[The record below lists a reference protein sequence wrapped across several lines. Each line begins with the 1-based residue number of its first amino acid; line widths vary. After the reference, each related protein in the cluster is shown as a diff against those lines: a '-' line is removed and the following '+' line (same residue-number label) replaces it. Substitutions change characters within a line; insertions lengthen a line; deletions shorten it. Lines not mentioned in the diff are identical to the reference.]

1 MPRPRSN
8 LSQTVFVRY
17 SPPNPAVTHSLLS
30 EAFSEI
36 GPVKKCSVIRSSKAA
51 AASAAASAAATGT
64 TDAPP
69 DIDDAK
75 RTKGY
80 GFVRFASEEDAVEA
94 VRTFHGTYLHLEY
107 GDRVKLFVERA
118 SEATAATAGGAGGSS
133 TAGKK
138 KMAGEDAS
146 GAGDPEQSAAT
157 TANDDDHQYDQPPP
171 HAQPVVDEVMSRR
184 KRTARVI
191 IRNLAFT
198 AKESHVRRVME
209 EHFGSVVDVH
219 LPTVPGSDVNQKG
232 KKKKNSNKGGMV
244 PRHRG
249 FAFVTFENAVQ
260 AQKAVDRGN
269 VEIKGRNVAIDF
281 SVSKFHHQRMAE
293 EGEEE
298 QEEQHQQVEENENE
312 SKMKEEDDSSDDDK
326 SESDSD
332 SSTSNSSDSDD
343 SDDDHSHDG
352 SDNSSETE
360 GDSDEES
367 KADADSKDEEGKE
380 PQQQQEQPTK
390 ERPKPK
396 SDPRRTLFVRNVPF
410 DATRTDL
417 FEVFRHYGRIE
428 SIYLVKDRDTGVG
441 KGTAFVRYE
450 AENGSKR
457 ALEAAGS
464 SSTGGPF
471 VGGSDNLAGGEGLY
485 LSGRRLLVDPAV
497 DRDTA
502 SSLKVERDED
512 GKPLDRNV
520 GKDRRNLYLTTEGRV
535 ASGTADEPGPWEELP
550 ESDRLKRGRAHQEKS
565 SKLRSPLFFVNPL
578 RLSFRN
584 LAKHVDESD
593 LKKLAV
599 EGIKAGLES
608 NLVSK
613 DDIVAHWRASGDMTA
628 RDIVKKMSELEEA
641 GESLVPPYDEA
652 AGIRRHIPSVYID
665 RDFSG
670 STGGPKKDLPPSR
683 GFGFVEFTH
692 HAHALACLRDLN
704 NNPAYSAQYATGGK
718 KATELKKRQRKGG
731 KKGKKGRTF
740 DEEGEGGG
748 ADFVGDDGR
757 VRVPRLIV
765 EFTVENKAKARQ
777 QADHRAQQLANAE
790 KQRAANRA
798 AKKDRRMAEEADG
811 GDKLKRKEKKKGRGA
826 QQREKKRKLKE
837 EGVADTTE
845 DAINDEA
852 PSKKV
857 RRASHDDTDVTRLPE
872 QPKIKKVKPPKKRK
886 VDKEEQAFE
895 NMVKSYKQSFGG
907 GKEKGKK
914 GKGSEENGVPSNPRE
929 AVAKKRWFE

>member
-1 MPRPRSN
+1 M
-8 LSQTVFVRY
+8 
-17 SPPNPAVTHSLLS
+17 
-30 EAFSEI
+30 
-36 GPVKKCSVIRSSKAA
+36 
-51 AASAAASAAATGT
+51 
-64 TDAPP
+64 
-69 DIDDAK
+69 
-75 RTKGY
+75 
-80 GFVRFASEEDAVEA
+80 
-94 VRTFHGTYLHLEY
+94 
-107 GDRVKLFVERA
+107 
-118 SEATAATAGGAGGSS
+118 
-133 TAGKK
+133 
-138 KMAGEDAS
+138 
-146 GAGDPEQSAAT
+146 
-157 TANDDDHQYDQPPP
+157 
-171 HAQPVVDEVMSRR
+171 
-184 KRTARVI
+184 
-191 IRNLAFT
+191 
-198 AKESHVRRVME
+198 
-209 EHFGSVVDVH
+209 
-219 LPTVPGSDVNQKG
+219 
-232 KKKKNSNKGGMV
+232 
-244 PRHRG
+244 
-249 FAFVTFENAVQ
+249 Q

-269 VEIKGRNVAIDF
+269 VDIKGRSVAIDF
-281 SVSKFHHQRMAE
+281 SVSKFHHQRIAE
-293 EGEEE
+293 EEEE
-298 QEEQHQQVEENENE
+298 EEEEEQHQQVEEDDND
-312 SKMKEEDDSSDDDK
+312 SKMKEEDDGGDDDE
-326 SESDSD
+326 SESD
-332 SSTSNSSDSDD
+332 SSTSSSDSDD
-343 SDDDHSHDG
+343 SDDDHSDDDG
-352 SDNSSETE
+352 GDDSDSSSESE
-360 GDSDEES
+360 ANSDEES
-367 KADADSKDEEGKE
+367 KADADSEDEEGKE
-380 PQQQQEQPTK
+380 PLQQQQEEQPIK

-471 VGGSDNLAGGEGLY
+471 VSGSDNLAGSEGLY

-520 GKDRRNLYLTTEGRV
+520 GKDKRNLYLSTEGRV

-599 EGIKAGLES
+599 EGIKAGLEA
-608 NLVSK
+608 NLVTK

-628 RDIVKKMSELEEA
+628 RDIVQKISELEET
-641 GESLVPPYDEA
+641 GESLIPPYDEA
-652 AGIRRHIPSVYID
+652 AGFRRHIPSVYID
-665 RDFSG
+665 RDFAG

-692 HAHALACLRDLN
+692 HAHALVCLRELN
-704 NNPAYSAQYATGGK
+704 NNPAYTAQYATGGK

-740 DEEGEGGG
+740 DEEGEGGA

-757 VRVPRLIV
+757 VRIPRLIV

-811 GDKLKRKEKKKGRGA
+811 GDKPKRKKKGRGA
-826 QQREKKRKLKE
+826 LQREKKRNLKE
-837 EGVADTTE
+837 EGVADTAE
-845 DAINDEA
+845 GAINDET
-852 PSKKV
+852 PSKKARKV
-857 RRASHDDTDVTRLPE
+857 SHDDTDVTPLSE
-872 QPKIKKVKPPKKRK
+872 EPKIKKVKPPKKRK

-895 NMVKSYKQSFGG
+895 SMVKSYKESFAG

-914 GKGSEENGVPSNPRE
+914 RKGSERNDVPSNPRA